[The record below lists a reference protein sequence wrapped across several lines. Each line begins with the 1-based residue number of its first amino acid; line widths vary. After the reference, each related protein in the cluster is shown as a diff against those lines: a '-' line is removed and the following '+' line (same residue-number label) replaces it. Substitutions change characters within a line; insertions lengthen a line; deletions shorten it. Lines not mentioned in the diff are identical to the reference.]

1 VTAHLPALIV
11 VVPLFIAVLLPL
23 VSRFNP
29 FLARLLN
36 FASYSVVLGCSVM
49 ALMTVLENGRWHYEM
64 GGWAPPWGIEYVID
78 PLSGGMAVLVSFMA
92 LLACVYLDGQRQEQ
106 PQGGA
111 TLFDSLF
118 LLLLAGLLGIILTGD
133 VFNLYVF
140 LEISS
145 IAGYGLLASGGIRGV
160 VATFR
165 YLLLGTV
172 AASFYLLGIG
182 YLYALTGTLNM
193 ADLSLR
199 VPELVGTAPFSV
211 AVTFIV
217 IGLAIKMAVF
227 PLHGWQPDA
236 YAYAPPAVTGFIAAV
251 MSKVSAYALFRILF
265 FVLLAEGA
273 AGHAIAWLGWVAV
286 LAMLA
291 GSILALAQTD
301 VRRMLAYSSVSQ
313 MGYILLGF
321 SLANTSGLTGAL
333 FHILNHAVMKGC
345 LFLAVGGVLWRTG
358 GVTVDDFVGMGR
370 RQPLAMAALTAGAL
384 SMVGLPPTAGFFSK
398 WYLVQGSIESGQWI
412 FVVAIATSSFLSAAY
427 FFRLLERI
435 YFRESVESELTRDSS
450 DVLPLKMLGP
460 VLLLGGMVFVLG
472 AFSFSVV
479 SGVIGPALPELGLGK

>member
-1 VTAHLPALIV
+1 MTAHLPALIV

-36 FASYSVVLGCSVM
+36 FASYSIVLGCSVM

-236 YAYAPPAVTGFIAAV
+236 YAYAPPAVT
-251 MSKVSAYALFRILF
+251 
-265 FVLLAEGA
+265 
-273 AGHAIAWLGWVAV
+273 
-286 LAMLA
+286 
-291 GSILALAQTD
+291 
-301 VRRMLAYSSVSQ
+301 
-313 MGYILLGF
+313 
-321 SLANTSGLTGAL
+321 
-333 FHILNHAVMKGC
+333 
-345 LFLAVGGVLWRTG
+345 
-358 GVTVDDFVGMGR
+358 
-370 RQPLAMAALTAGAL
+370 
-384 SMVGLPPTAGFFSK
+384 
-398 WYLVQGSIESGQWI
+398 
-412 FVVAIATSSFLSAAY
+412 
-427 FFRLLERI
+427 
-435 YFRESVESELTRDSS
+435 
-450 DVLPLKMLGP
+450 
-460 VLLLGGMVFVLG
+460 
-472 AFSFSVV
+472 
-479 SGVIGPALPELGLGK
+479 